1 MPSLLPFIRYISL
14 DDTTFYIVLII
25 YFFKMIS
32 LNLVY
37 ASVPMV
43 SRELQILFCFI
54 RLFVSP
60 FGLSFLK
67 LSFSFLRFKE
77 LLNSGQQ
84 RSCKRV
90 DLIVRYPRIV
100 FLSSGHSADKFPP
113 FAVFLSGY
121 LFSCYPVSIF
131 TSRFIFFPP
140 LPLRSRF
147 PTCLFSKMRLV
158 AFFLSCCCW

>member
-1 MPSLLPFIRYISL
+1 
-14 DDTTFYIVLII
+14 
-25 YFFKMIS
+25 MIS

-37 ASVPMV
+37 ASVPML

-60 FGLSFLK
+60 FGLPFLK

-84 RSCKRV
+84 RSRKRV

-100 FLSSGHSADKFPP
+100 FLSSGHSADKFPS
-113 FAVFLSGY
+113 FVVLLSGC

-131 TSRFIFFPP
+131 TSRFIFCPP

-147 PTCLFSKMRLV
+147 PTCLFQKCDLLH
-158 AFFLSCCCW
+158 FY

>member
-1 MPSLLPFIRYISL
+1 
-14 DDTTFYIVLII
+14 
-25 YFFKMIS
+25 MIS

-37 ASVPMV
+37 ASVPML

-60 FGLSFLK
+60 FGLPFLK

-84 RSCKRV
+84 RSRKRV

-100 FLSSGHSADKFPP
+100 FLSSGHSADKIPP
-113 FAVFLSGY
+113 FAVFLHTHFSLVIPCPFLPPVFY
-121 LFSCYPVSIF
+121 LLSATPFKKSVSDLLVLKNATCCIF
-131 TSRFIFFPP
+131 LNLLTI
-140 LPLRSRF
+140 
-147 PTCLFSKMRLV
+147 
-158 AFFLSCCCW
+158 

>member
-1 MPSLLPFIRYISL
+1 
-14 DDTTFYIVLII
+14 
-25 YFFKMIS
+25 MIS
-32 LNLVY
+32 PNFVY

-43 SRELQILFCFI
+43 SRGLQILFCFF
-54 RLFVSP
+54 RFVVSP
-60 FGLSFLK
+60 FGLPFLK
-67 LSFSFLRFKE
+67 LSLPFLRFKE

-84 RSCKRV
+84 RSRKRV

-113 FAVFLSGY
+113 FAVLLSGC

-147 PTCLFSKMRLV
+147 PTCLFSKMPLV
-158 AFFLSCCCW
+158 AFFLTCLRFSSSPINDYL